1 MTYQF
6 IKLNKNYYNFLHTLR
21 NDNYVRKQSLKNNN
35 LIKLDEHLQWLKGI
49 DHKMV
54 FIIKFN
60 NKNVGYIRLDK
71 VNSFIYE
78 ISIAIIKS
86 IRGNKESYTILEKFH
101 KKIKKNLILI
111 ANIKKNN
118 LASLKVF
125 EKCGYI
131 RMVSNKNY
139 FEYCKIMNINK
150 ENIKILKII
159 DEIENVRQKN
169 NINWM
174 DILRV
179 AINSNPKETI
189 KIFKKISTSDNKIL
203 SLSKMIK

>member
-1 MTYQF
+1 
-6 IKLNKNYYNFLHTLR
+6 
-21 NDNYVRKQSLKNNN
+21 
-35 LIKLDEHLQWLKGI
+35 
-49 DHKMV
+49 
-54 FIIKFN
+54 
-60 NKNVGYIRLDK
+60 
-71 VNSFIYE
+71 
-78 ISIAIIKS
+78 
-86 IRGNKESYTILEKFH
+86 
-101 KKIKKNLILI
+101 
-111 ANIKKNN
+111 
-118 LASLKVF
+118 
-125 EKCGYI
+125 
-131 RMVSNKNY
+131 MVSNKNY